1 MKQLVTKGAYI
12 VKTGNE
18 WRWEWDGNISLP
30 CESFDKCLVW
40 LLVARSGCRTTD
52 IMPLTQA
59 VIRAIGNAP
68 EYTHSQKGGPNS
80 VLLGENNELGYL
92 DFGGEYRGFAKNTA
106 CYPRQNIEAALLDA
120 LVVKNIGFNL
130 DSSTT
135 LSVMLGYVQEY
146 C

>member
-18 WRWEWDGNISLP
+18 FRWEWDGDVSLP

-40 LLVARSGCRTTD
+40 LLVARSGCRTAD
-52 IMPLTQA
+52 IMPLT
-59 VIRAIGNAP
+59 RAIMRVTGNVP
-68 EYTHSQKGGPNS
+68 EFPYSNQAGPNS

-92 DFGGEYRGFAKNTA
+92 DLDGEYRGLAKRTT
-106 CYPRQNIEAALLDA
+106 CYPRPNIEAALLDA
-120 LVVKNIGFNL
+120 LVVKNIGFKL
-130 DSSTT
+130 DISTA